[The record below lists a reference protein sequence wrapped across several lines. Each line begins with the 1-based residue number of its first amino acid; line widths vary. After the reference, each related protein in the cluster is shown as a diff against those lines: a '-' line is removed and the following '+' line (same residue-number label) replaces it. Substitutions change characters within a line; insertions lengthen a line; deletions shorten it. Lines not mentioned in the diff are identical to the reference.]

1 MLKFDT
7 YQLAQASGMTEANI
21 VMLMNRMPELFPSDE
36 VSKGHGKKRFLSVN
50 GLRRIAFV
58 GAISGIGV
66 GPTQA
71 AKFVIAFLETMRTF
85 VWASGKRP
93 AKEQQVDLK
102 TSLLCLDDNLDA
114 IPNYDIFS
122 SNAFVRYGKAAP
134 KGKELDEITFLS
146 VMEIME
152 EGEKFDLYEKHHGDT
167 IINIF
172 NGEFVTINKNGEDK
186 YLSAFRMS
194 GWGRG
199 ETLSFKTI
207 IQDGDHYVEH
217 EKLSIDNPTT
227 KISINLSLAIRSAF
241 MRSVL

>member
-1 MLKFDT
+1 MQFDT

-21 VMLMNRMPELFPSDE
+21 VMIMNRIPELFPDDE

-58 GAISGIGV
+58 GAVSSIGV

-85 VWASGKRP
+85 VWASGKKP

-102 TSLLCLDDNLDA
+102 TSLLFLDDNLGA
-114 IPNYDIFS
+114 IPNYDIFF

-152 EGEKFDLYEKHHGDT
+152 EGEKYDLYESHHGDT
-167 IINIF
+167 IVNIF
-172 NGEFVTINKNGEDK
+172 NGEFVTVSKIGEDK
-186 YLSAFRMS
+186 YLSAFRMQ

-199 ETLSFKTI
+199 EKLSFKTI
-207 IQDGDHYVEH
+207 IQDGNYYIEH
-217 EKLSIDNPTT
+217 EKINIDNPTT
-227 KISINLSLAIRSAF
+227 KISINLSLAIRTAF